1 MTILTSANGSLPL
14 TLRKGETLV
23 IRNYSGT
30 ETVTGSTVAREDVS
44 STAGSGAYAYGP
56 QTSAATLTISSSG
69 SLDYQVVAGDMTPAV
84 NALVDVATSQI
95 VTPSGEVVGGGGAVL
110 VGADKVRSMLAAIRT
125 GGHSRVNL
133 GFHGHSIIQGVCS
146 DDTANLDLTAAQ
158 AWRQKS
164 LAAMLSRA
172 LNGAVGGAWSGG
184 IEAVTP
190 SQRLQYTLGGS
201 ASFVGPYGVAGP
213 GGYVMALTAATDTA
227 TFVAQGTSVRVY
239 AYASGAGV
247 VARYAVNGGSVQ
259 TAAAAPNTPTGLV
272 SSGNTLVWYEFT
284 ISGLTAG
291 DSVQLLGP
299 TSGGST
305 NNYRVYGVDV
315 AYTTSAG
322 ISVHRQAVMGSMGA
336 QTVAGY
342 LTDEDTGEGGVGFFW
357 TASGAGALRS
367 MQTDSVTTR
376 LGLAGVFNMFDVND
390 IKAYNFSGQAWGWT
404 LATLERHMRNYIT
417 AMAAR
422 SMPVIFAFGPL
433 RDPASADTAG
443 TPYTQ
448 ADIIDLYKRLAEA
461 STNCAYIDLT
471 AEFQGGT
478 LADRYAAQQDTG
490 LIYDSVH
497 PGTAGCGYFGAQRIA
512 AALLAA

>member
-1 MTILTSANGSLPL
+1 MPTINQNATSSISLNAGQWIDVKGTGVAVPQIGPTKGQPQTITNFGKVGPFDFAQTVSLTSTSGVLTYSLLEDWPDA
-14 TLRKGETLV
+14 RAEVDSAG
-23 IRNYSGT
+23 NP
-30 ETVTGSTVAREDVS
+30 TG
-44 STAGSGAYAYGP
+44 
-56 QTSAATLTISSSG
+56 QLI
-69 SLDYQVVAGDMTPAV
+69 
-84 NALVDVATSQI
+84 
-95 VTPSGEVVGGGGAVL
+95 TPSGDVVGGGGAVL

-133 GFHGHSIIQGVCS
+133 AFHGHSVIQGVCS

-336 QTVAGY
+336 QTVAAY
-342 LTDEDTGEGGVGFFW
+342 LSDLDDNTAASFYW
-357 TASGAGALRS
+357 TAPGSAALRA

-376 LGLAGVFNMFDVND
+376 LGLSGVFNMFDVND

-478 LADRYAAQQDTG
+478 LAERYAAQQDTG

-497 PGTAGCGYFGAQRIA
+497 PGTSGCGYFGAQRIA